1 MAITPSELKRLKLAI
16 SPNQINVLL
25 PKGSKV
31 VRVLPDTT
39 PVTQMGL
46 SPAVINSLSADAKK
60 LTKGDLVALWRSKVT
75 ANAAA
80 VSVND
85 LNVIKDAFTGQIGK
99 GPGNLAIDIYC
110 CCCPCC
116 CATAVISP
124 TTVVV

>member
-1 MAITPSELKRLKLAI
+1 MAVTPTELKRLKQEITPKQI
-16 SPNQINVLL
+16 SVLL
-25 PKGSKV
+25 PRGSKV

-46 SPAVINSLSADAKK
+46 STAVINSLSADAKK

-75 ANAAA
+75 TNAAA

-99 GPGNLAIDIYC
+99 GPGTLATDIYC

-116 CATAVISP
+116 CATAVITP
-124 TTVVV
+124 TTSVV